1 MVRTI
6 PTRKLFEAR
15 DKALKDGSKLDNWV
29 IEALAQIDEES
40 IGFFH
45 YTIVPESAIVSKPS
59 QPE

>member
-15 DKALKDGSKLDNWV
+15 DKALQDGSKLDDWV
-29 IEALAQIDEES
+29 IEALAKIDEDDV
-40 IGFFH
+40 GFFH
-45 YTIVPESAIVSKPS
+45 YTIVPESAIVPKPS

>member
-6 PTRKLFEAR
+6 PTHKLIAAR
-15 DKALKDGSKLDNWV
+15 DKSNADGSKLDDWV